1 MSVITSASKAL
12 KVANELTG
20 SQGTSSNTG
29 VHKGRTF
36 KHWSFYVLLGG
47 GLVGLVATI
56 AASILTMY
64 PLIACGV
71 VLFVTSS
78 VGAYYIRKF
87 DTFNELED
95 YVEEMSNKILDLSK
109 IIKDL
114 KKINKEFKDT
124 RKRFEAD
131 IEKDEKIWNDGDKK
145 VRKSAEEI
153 KRLTKSLDVTTKKLK
168 KMEELYSNLQNAVN
182 IFSNHVVG
190 INENNKDMSNKIDKL
205 ANNVTDAKAVIESF
219 DCENDEF
226 DENNELY
233 ENLNKANL
241 AFLTKFQEELEK
253 IYKIQYSAKELK
265 ESLEKQSA
273 ALHEVTLRIQNS
285 INKTEEYSKE
295 EAAIK
300 KENRRMLKKA
310 EKMAEA
316 LTRIVNCY
324 ENPQTGCK

>member
-1 MSVITSASKAL
+1 MGVIASASKAL
-12 KVANELTG
+12 KLANELTG
-20 SQGTSSNTG
+20 EERASLETG
-29 VHKGRTF
+29 KHQGRTF
-36 KHWSFYVLLGG
+36 KHWSFYLLLGG
-47 GLVGLVATI
+47 SLVGVVATI

-71 VLFVTSS
+71 VLFVSNA

-95 YVEEMSNKILDLSK
+95 YVEEMSNKILDLTK

-114 KKINKEFKDT
+114 KKMNKEFKDT
-124 RKRFEAD
+124 RKRLEID
-131 IEKDEKIWNDGDKK
+131 IEKDAKIWTDGDKK

-153 KRLTKSLDVTTKKLK
+153 KRLTKNLNVTTKKLK
-168 KMEELYSNLQNAVN
+168 KMEELYTNLQNAVN
-182 IFSNHVVG
+182 VFSNHVVG
-190 INENNKDMSNKIDKL
+190 INENNKDMSIKIDKL

-226 DENNELY
+226 DEHNELY
-233 ENLNKANL
+233 DNLNKANL

-273 ALHEVTLRIQNS
+273 ALQEVTSRIQKS
-285 INKTEEYSKE
+285 IDKTDEYSKE
-295 EAAIK
+295 EASIK
-300 KENRRMLKKA
+300 KENRKMLKKTQ
-310 EKMAEA
+310 KMAEA
-316 LTRIVNCY
+316 LNRIVNCY